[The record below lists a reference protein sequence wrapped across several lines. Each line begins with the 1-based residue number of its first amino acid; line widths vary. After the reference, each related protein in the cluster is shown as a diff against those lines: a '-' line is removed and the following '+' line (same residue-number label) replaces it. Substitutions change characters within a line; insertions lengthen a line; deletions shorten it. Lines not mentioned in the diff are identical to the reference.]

1 LQLSDIPGTELLR
14 IIDETPSVTLPQTI
28 LCTEQELSGDELH
41 ALQRF
46 SRTLVLKGENASQRL
61 LEEVRL
67 FIHRLEDALPPTT
80 RPSVRSLNAAD
91 TALKGQKVLI
101 VDDDVRN
108 TFALS
113 HALDERGLDVVMADN
128 GKLALEKLEQEADV
142 ALIVMDIMM
151 PVMDGYEAMRR
162 IRGMTRYET
171 VPIIALTAKAMPED
185 RSKCIAAGANDYLMK
200 PVNIEELFSMMKIW
214 LDSRR

>member
-1 LQLSDIPGTELLR
+1 
-14 IIDETPSVTLPQTI
+14 V
-28 LCTEQELSGDELH
+28 
-41 ALQRF
+41 
-46 SRTLVLKGENASQRL
+46 LV
-61 LEEVRL
+61 
-67 FIHRLEDALPPTT
+67 
-80 RPSVRSLNAAD
+80 
-91 TALKGQKVLI
+91 
-101 VDDDVRN
+101 VDDDMKN
-108 TFALS
+108 TYALA